1 MAGTDFIDTFRSTF
15 MGQRDQVKAERA
27 AEKAEA
33 KAKQAAV
40 EASKA
45 QAEAKAGESL
55 MKAQDKV
62 NTFLRALRSAAE
74 DAAKD
79 ISEGAKAKVN
89 AAIEGARQDS
99 SQPGYTGYDLNT
111 NTITYTYK
119 PGDTFGQVI
128 TDLGLT
134 TDAGLWGQDGDVA
147 YYTQQLVDQG
157 ALDRNGNIPVGTT
170 IQLRKRGTPQISM
183 NAEKSAQQT
192 QPPTLQQIISGRVR
206 KV

>member
-33 KAKQAAV
+33 KAKQAAA

-62 NTFLRALRSAAE
+62 NNFLRALRSAAE

-89 AAIEGARQDS
+89 AAIEGASQDS
-99 SQPGYTGYDLNT
+99 SQPGYTGYDLN
-111 NTITYTYK
+111 NDTITYTYK
-119 PGDTFGQVI
+119 SGDTFGQVI

-157 ALDRNGNIPVGTT
+157 ALDRNGNIPIGTT
-170 IQLRKRGTPQISM
+170 IKLRKRGAPQISM
-183 NAEKSAQQT
+183 NVEKSTQQD
-192 QPPTLQQIISGRVR
+192 QSPTLQQIISGRIR
-206 KV
+206 KI